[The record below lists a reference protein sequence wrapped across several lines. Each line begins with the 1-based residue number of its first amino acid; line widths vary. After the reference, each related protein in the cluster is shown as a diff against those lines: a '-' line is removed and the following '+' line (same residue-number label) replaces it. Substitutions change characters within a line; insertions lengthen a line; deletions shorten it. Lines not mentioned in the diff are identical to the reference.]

1 MIILKILFATVEPVT
16 VVMIYNSFNNIIG
29 NKKFCNISSFIILYC
44 SILLKQYRMNLNK
57 LNVITLFV
65 MILPILI
72 SFILPRAIYKVYN
85 TYLINKALIAFLALS
100 LSVDCIILFTFCIL
114 PSTPSNSLI
123 ELLFTLVGKI
133 LQLIILK
140 WLLTV
145 IRCQEHEIIYI
156 TICILLILMNHFVT
170 DFILT
175 ERIYKYFGFLITLS
189 IVSILIYLLRS
200 LSIKLQKFGSLKGL
214 KHDENSHYVLMQQMV
229 QNNKEEEL
237 QKYNEEI
244 KKELSNNKYCV
255 CDNFVISSIINK
267 TLESAKKHQIN
278 FQYKIETCFLPLNS
292 FEQNTII
299 KNILNNA
306 IESCISSAEKIIDF
320 SIKQNYFG
328 EIVLKCVNS
337 CSTIQDGYK
346 LSRKGK
352 GHGIGL
358 ENVNRI
364 INRNGG
370 TFYYGLQEDKTFL
383 VLITL
388 K

>member
-85 TYLINKALIAFLALS
+85 TYLINKALIAFLVLS

-156 TICILLILMNHFVT
+156 TVCILLILMNHFVT

-244 KKELSNNKYCV
+244 KKELNNNKYCV